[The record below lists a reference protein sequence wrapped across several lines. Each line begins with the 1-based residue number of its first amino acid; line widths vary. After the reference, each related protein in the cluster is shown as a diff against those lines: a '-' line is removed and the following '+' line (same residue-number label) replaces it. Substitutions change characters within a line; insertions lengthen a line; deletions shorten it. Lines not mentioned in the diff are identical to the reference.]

1 MDSQTR
7 NEIYRGQAQ
16 DGLYSVPISI
26 LPQLLPKAFVASLD
40 TWHQRLGHANLSAV
54 KKALSNHSI
63 NFSSSKHALCHGCS
77 VSKIH
82 KLPFS
87 LSRFRATHP
96 LELICSD
103 LWGPAPI
110 SSYDDQR
117 YYVLFYDHYSKFSW
131 IYFLRYKSQLMS
143 VFIQF
148 RQLVEKHFD
157 RPIKIFQSDWGGEF
171 QRLTSYLAAHG
182 IVHRSSCPY
191 TPEQNGCAERKH
203 RHIVDNGLALMHTA
217 KIPLKYWTLAFD
229 TSTYLI
235 NRTPTPLLS
244 YYSPYSVLFQSHP
257 NINDLRIFG
266 CLCYPWLRPH
276 TNNKL
281 EPRSVPCVFMGYS
294 RLHKGYRCLHIPTG
308 RIYVSRH
315 VLFDETIFPFTG
327 QMILSPSTAAADA
340 TSAPTPLPT
349 PHRPTPHR
357 PTPQIT
363 LQNPPPPTFPNDPP
377 LGPSSPTSPNTP
389 TLGPP
394 TTPPTLSPEHSFT
407 SLLPSSPPT
416 SPTPPSATIPPPPST
431 TIPPPT
437 SSLNTH
443 PMITRSRTGS
453 LKPRT
458 FLASTTLPST
468 VCQALSRP
476 AWRAAMSEELNAL
489 LRNHTWDLVL
499 PPPTA
504 NVISNK
510 WVFRVKEKAD
520 GSIERFKARLVAR
533 GFQQVEGVDYNDTF
547 SPVLKPATLRLI
559 LSLAVTHS
567 WPLHQID
574 ISNAFLHGSITEELY
589 MTQPQGFVDPDKP
602 NHVCRLRK
610 SLYGLK
616 QAPRAWY
623 ACLATALEEFGFMAS
638 KTDTSLFIYTGAGV
652 CLYLLVYIDD
662 IIITGS
668 STSHLQKLFLYLRT
682 KFALRD
688 LGKLSYFLGVEVTTR
703 PEGLYL
709 SQQKYIR
716 DLLHK
721 ANMTEAHSITTP
733 CTLDL
738 IHKAGTTVSPPFE
751 DPSLYRHIVGSLQYL
766 NFTRP
771 DLAFAINH
779 VSQYMH
785 APLDDHWLAVK
796 RILRYLKGT
805 IEYGLLITKSASH
818 SLQGYS
824 DASWASSPRD
834 RKSITGYAVYHGP
847 NLISWSTR
855 KQRSVARSST
865 ESEYRALATVAAE
878 VVWLQSLLVELR
890 QPLSHAPTL
899 WCDNLGA
906 TYLSHNPVFHSRS
919 KHMEIEFHF
928 VRDRVARKQLQ
939 VKYIPAQDQLA
950 DVLTK
955 PLTRPQLQH
964 FCTKLHVSPV
974 QLAGA

>member
-1 MDSQTR
+1 MSSSETTSTATTPTISPPSNPQ
-7 NEIYRGQAQ
+7 
-16 DGLYSVPISI
+16 ISI
-26 LPQLLPKAFVASLD
+26 KLTPTNYLLWKAQIQPLLHCHNLMGHVTGEAPAPSVTIAGAKPNPAYAVWFSKDQLVLSWITLSVSEAVLPQLIGLNTSYEA
-40 TWHQRLGHANLSAV
+40 WQRLSRIYASGSKVQIRQLKLS
-54 KKALSNHSI
+54 LYE
-63 NFSSSKHALCHGCS
+63 
-77 VSKIH
+77 
-82 KLPFS
+82 
-87 LSRFRATHP
+87 LSRNGESISTYLQRAKTIADQLGALGDPVSDDDLVSHILHGLDEIFRPFARSMESRHDS
-96 LELICSD
+96 L
-103 LWGPAPI
+103 
-110 SSYDDQR
+110 SYDD
-117 YYVLFYDHYSKFSW
+117 LHSLLLSEE
-131 IYFLRYKSQLMS
+131 LQLKRHH
-143 VFIQF
+143 
-148 RQLVEKHFD
+148 RQSADLSATALH
-157 RPIKIFQSDWGGEF
+157 
-171 QRLTSYLAAHG
+171 AHG
-182 IVHRSSCPY
+182 GRGSRGGRGRGSWRGGRGRAQPQPSRFYPSNQGGLPSFSHAAGILGSSPSGHSDVVCYNCGGKGHIRPDCPSPKPTYTRPNPNPTANLATSPAQPGSSQQWVMDSGTNHHLTADLSNIV
-191 TPEQNGCAERKH
+191 N
-203 RHIVDNGLALMHTA
+203 HTE
-217 KIPLKYWTLAFD
+217 
-229 TSTYLI
+229 
-235 NRTPTPLLS
+235 
-244 YYSPYSVLFQSHP
+244 YSGTEEVT
-257 NINDLRIFG
+257 FG
-266 CLCYPWLRPH
+266 
-276 TNNKL
+276 N
-281 EPRSVPCVFMGYS
+281 
-294 RLHKGYRCLHIPTG
+294 
-308 RIYVSRH
+308 
-315 VLFDETIFPFTG
+315 G

-662 IIITGS
+662 IIITGHNAS
-668 STSHLQKLFLYLRT
+668 R
-682 KFALRD
+682 
-688 LGKLSYFLGVEVTTR
+688 
-703 PEGLYL
+703 GLI
-709 SQQKYIR
+709 SQP
-716 DLLHK
+716 
-721 ANMTEAHSITTP
+721 TE
-733 CTLDL
+733 
-738 IHKAGTTVSPPFE
+738 IHKGLTT
-751 DPSLYRHIVGSLQYL
+751 
-766 NFTRP
+766 
-771 DLAFAINH
+771 
-779 VSQYMH
+779 
-785 APLDDHWLAVK
+785 
-796 RILRYLKGT
+796 
-805 IEYGLLITKSASH
+805 
-818 SLQGYS
+818 QG
-824 DASWASSPRD
+824 
-834 RKSITGYAVYHGP
+834 
-847 NLISWSTR
+847 
-855 KQRSVARSST
+855 
-865 ESEYRALATVAAE
+865 
-878 VVWLQSLLVELR
+878 
-890 QPLSHAPTL
+890 
-899 WCDNLGA
+899 
-906 TYLSHNPVFHSRS
+906 
-919 KHMEIEFHF
+919 
-928 VRDRVARKQLQ
+928 
-939 VKYIPAQDQLA
+939 
-950 DVLTK
+950 
-955 PLTRPQLQH
+955 
-964 FCTKLHVSPV
+964 
-974 QLAGA
+974 